1 MKTTFTGPVRV
12 GKDKVQGEIRL
23 GDADNTH
30 YVGFSSPDTVTT
42 DLIWKLPATDGAAGQ
57 ILKTDGS
64 GNLSWTT
71 DSALTIGGT
80 NGQVQYNNAGALG
93 GIAEGTAGY
102 VLTSNG
108 AGVAPS
114 FQSHSG
120 HAIAWNTVKTADFT
134 AAASNGYPVNT
145 TGGAVIV
152 TLPAAPSLGDEVA
165 LIDYAGTS
173 ATNNITIN
181 RNGNPIQ
188 GAASN
193 MTVSTNRAAFTL
205 IFIDGTKGWLLLEV

>member
-93 GIAEGTAGY
+93 GIAEGTQDMY
-102 VLTSNG
+102 
-108 AGVAPS
+108 
-114 FQSHSG
+114 
-120 HAIAWNTVKTADFT
+120 
-134 AAASNGYPVNT
+134 
-145 TGGAVIV
+145 
-152 TLPAAPSLGDEVA
+152 
-165 LIDYAGTS
+165 
-173 ATNNITIN
+173 
-181 RNGNPIQ
+181 
-188 GAASN
+188 
-193 MTVSTNRAAFTL
+193 
-205 IFIDGTKGWLLLEV
+205 